1 MAFQY
6 QGKPYNQN
14 QGGFTEVDTPF
25 SQQQRAYD
33 ASAAALTYGNAPS
46 MPYQDQYDDQWY
58 EDEYYE
64 DEEYGI
70 DVWQAETFV
79 DISTPSPHLKMAII
93 VAAVICIAI
102 LLIISRWI
110 IGSGASVAVITAVNN
125 AVSSELAHDVAPP
138 PVVVAP
144 TGAVSPLFAPSVLYW
159 EDKIVEW
166 ANNHN
171 LDPDM
176 VATIMQIESCGDPQ
190 AVSSAGAQG
199 LFQVMPYHFADG
211 EVMTDPDTNAYRGM
225 KFLAELMVMFN
236 GDTGLSMA
244 GYNGGPGN
252 AKKSPEFWPA
262 ETQRYHT
269 WGTGIYSEVKAGN
282 VSSQTL
288 QRWLDAGG
296 ASLCRQAAVRLGI
309 Q

>member
-1 MAFQY
+1 
-6 QGKPYNQN
+6 
-14 QGGFTEVDTPF
+14 
-25 SQQQRAYD
+25 
-33 ASAAALTYGNAPS
+33 GNTPS
-46 MPYQDQYDDQWY
+46 MSYPDQYDDQWY
-58 EDEYYE
+58 EEEYVE
-64 DEEYGI
+64 DEGYGV
-70 DVWQAETFV
+70 DVWQAESFAEMPLT
-79 DISTPSPHLKMAII
+79 SPHLKMAII
-93 VAAVICIAI
+93 VAAVVCITI

-110 IGSGASVAVITAVNN
+110 IGSGTPVAVITAVNS
-125 AVSSELAHDVAPP
+125 AVSAEVAHEAPP
-138 PVVVAP
+138 AVVVP
-144 TGAVSPLFAPSVLYW
+144 SGSISPVFAPSVLYW

-166 ANNHN
+166 ADAHQ

-252 AKKSPEFWPA
+252 ARKSPELWPA
-262 ETQRYHT
+262 ETKRYHV
-269 WGTGIYSEVKAGN
+269 WGTGIYGEIQAGN
-282 VSSQTL
+282 VSSPTL